1 MPSCSSA
8 YVSRASY
15 TASIVASEIRA
26 YSGALSP
33 AWLFRTKDWWKQRV
47 GTRIVRGWGS
57 GWREPRGKTVM
68 ALVALVL
75 AIARKEWR
83 RVESIVVSG
92 YGTMPGE
99 GVEW

>member
-1 MPSCSSA
+1 
-8 YVSRASY
+8 
-15 TASIVASEIRA
+15 
-26 YSGALSP
+26 
-33 AWLFRTKDWWKQRV
+33 
-47 GTRIVRGWGS
+47 
-57 GWREPRGKTVM
+57 M